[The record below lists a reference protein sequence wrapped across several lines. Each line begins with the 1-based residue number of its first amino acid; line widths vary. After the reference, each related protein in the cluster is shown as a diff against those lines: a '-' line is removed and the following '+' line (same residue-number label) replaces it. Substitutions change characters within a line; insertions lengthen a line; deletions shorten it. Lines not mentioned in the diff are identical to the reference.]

1 MDALI
6 YTAMSGAERVLRAQ
20 QVHANNL
27 ANADTPG
34 FRANLELS
42 SSRQVE
48 GAGYAA
54 LGRDDRL
61 ADVNAELK
69 RVGASP
75 IEGAKRAASR
85 GAAGRQTR

>member
-1 MDALI
+1 MSDNPNETGPASEQEKADSYVGAL
-6 YTAMSGAERVLRAQ
+6 RR
-20 QVHANNL
+20 
-27 ANADTPG
+27 
-34 FRANLELS
+34 
-42 SSRQVE
+42 E